1 MQMPETTLRSW
12 VCGRFYPTTAG
23 PKRFQPVIR
32 LPEISP
38 PVLSFVNLVEAY
50 VLDAVRRKHEIKL
63 AKVRNAVRYL
73 EQNFQ
78 SPHPLAYE
86 RMLTDGW
93 NLFVNKY
100 GHLINISDE
109 GQLAIKELLQI
120 YLRRIEWDDA
130 GLAKRLYPFIRKK
143 DLEEPRFV
151 VIDPTVSFGR
161 PVLVGTGVPTAE
173 IADRYKAGESMEEL
187 AQDYGRK
194 RLDIEQAIRCELEIK
209 AA

>member
-1 MQMPETTLRSW
+1 MPETTLRSW
-12 VCGRFYPTTAG
+12 VCGRFYPTADG
-23 PKRFQPVIR
+23 RKRFQPVIR
-32 LPEISP
+32 LPEPSP

-50 VLDAVRRKHEIKL
+50 VLDAVRRKREIKL
-63 AKVRNAVRYL
+63 AKVRNAVSYL
-73 EQNFQ
+73 EENFQ
-78 SPHPLAYE
+78 SRHPLADE
-86 RMLTDGW
+86 KMLTDGC
-93 NLFVNKY
+93 NLFVEKY
-100 GHLINISDE
+100 GHLINISAD

-151 VIDPTVSFGR
+151 VIDPAVSFGR

-173 IADRYKAGESMEEL
+173 IADRYKAGESVDEL
-187 AQDYGRK
+187 ARDYGRQ